1 MILKKNIN
9 KAFYLFLF
17 LHLLLWTLVPSFS
30 NINLPL
36 DTIEALAWGSN
47 LDWGFN
53 KHPPFS
59 AFAVEFFFKIF
70 GNNDWAFY
78 FLSQIF
84 VLTAYYF
91 VWKVSNELLQDKLCA
106 LLSVLLLSGIYF
118 YNYTTPEFNV
128 NVSQL
133 PFWALSVYFFWKGI
147 NLNKNIDWIL
157 FGIFSALGFLSKYL
171 FIYILLA
178 LFIFFISNLKKYKKS
193 LNKYI
198 FSILISLAFLTPHF
212 FWLFENDFITI
223 FYGLDR
229 SGVSEFNYID
239 HFKNPVI
246 FLIKQFIILIPF
258 FLMFYVIIKKFK
270 YPINKKNKEIIFL
283 LSINLIPIAL
293 ILATSIITGA
303 EIKTMWM
310 TPFYLFFGTLFI
322 SIFKNLIDIKKIKKF
337 YYVFLFFFI
346 LSPSLYL
353 TISLIDETKRTDYPG
368 KEIARLV
375 QNKWDDNFV
384 NEIKIVIGDEWSAGN
399 LSYHLYSRPIWI
411 NDLKNKTSKIT
422 EEQGVIYTGNPKIL
436 KKICPGVFGTIKPVG
451 YCMIGKR

>member
-1 MILKKNIN
+1 MILKKNIH
-9 KAFYLFLF
+9 KAFYLFLIF
-17 LHLLLWTLVPSFS
+17 HLLLWTLVPSLS

-59 AFAVEFFFKIF
+59 AFAVEIFFTIF
-70 GNNDWAFY
+70 GNNDWTY
-78 FLSQIF
+78 YLLSQIF
-84 VLTAYYF
+84 VLIAFYF
-91 VWKVSNELLQDKLCA
+91 VWKVSNELLQDKLYA
-106 LLSVLLLSGIYF
+106 LLSVFLLSGIYF
-118 YNYTTPEFNV
+118 YNFTTPEFNV
-128 NVSQL
+128 NISQL
-133 PFWALSVYFFWKGI
+133 PFWALSVYFFWRGI

-171 FIYILLA
+171 FIYILIA
-178 LFIFFISNLKKYKKS
+178 LFIFFISNYKKYKKS
-193 LNKYI
+193 LKKYF
-198 FSILISLAFLTPHF
+198 FSILISLALLTPHF
-212 FWLFENDFITI
+212 FWLFDNNFITI

-229 SGVSEFNYID
+229 SGVSEFNFID
-239 HFKNPVI
+239 HLKNPII

-258 FLMFYVIIKKFK
+258 FLMVYVIIKKFK
-270 YPINKKNKEIIFL
+270 FSINKNNKEIIFL
-283 LSINLIPIAL
+283 LSINFIPIGL
-293 ILATSIITGA
+293 VLATSIITGA
-303 EIKTMWM
+303 EIRTMWM

-322 SIFKNLIDIKKIKKF
+322 SIFKNFIDIKKIKKF
-337 YYVFLFFFI
+337 YYIFLFFFI

-353 TISLIDETKRTDYPG
+353 TVSLMDETKRTDYPG

-411 NDLKNKTSKIT
+411 NELQNKTSTIT

>member
-1 MILKKNIN
+1 MILKKNIH

-17 LHLLLWTLVPSFS
+17 LHLSLWTLIPSLT
-30 NINLPL
+30 NTNLPL
-36 DTIEALAWGSN
+36 DTIEALAWGSS
-47 LDWGFN
+47 LDWGFS
-53 KHPPFS
+53 KHPPLS
-59 AFAVEFFFKIF
+59 AFAVEFFFTIF
-70 GNNDWAFY
+70 GNNDWAY
-78 FLSQIF
+78 YLLSQIF
-84 VLTAYYF
+84 VLIAFYF
-91 VWKVSNELLQDKLCA
+91 VWKVSNELLQDKLYA

-147 NLNKNIDWIL
+147 NLNKNLDWIL

-178 LFIFFISNLKKYKKS
+178 LFIFFILNYKKYKKS
-193 LNKYI
+193 LNKYF
-198 FSILISLAFLTPHF
+198 FSIAISLAILTPHF
-212 FWLFENDFITI
+212 FWLFENNFITI
-223 FYGLDR
+223 FYGLTR
-229 SGVSEFNYID
+229 SGVTEFNYID
-239 HFKNPVI
+239 HFKNPII

-258 FLMFYVIIKKFK
+258 FLMFYVIIKKFRFS
-270 YPINKKNKEIIFL
+270 INKKNKDIIFL

-293 ILATSIITGA
+293 ILTTSIITGA
-303 EIKTMWM
+303 KIRTMWM

-322 SIFKNLIDIKKIKKF
+322 SLFKNFIDIKKIKKF

-346 LSPSLYL
+346 LSPSVYL
-353 TISLIDETKRTDYPG
+353 AISLTDKTKRTDYPG

-399 LSYHLYSRPIWI
+399 LSYHLFSRPIWI
-411 NDLKNKTSKIT
+411 NDLKNKTSNIT
-422 EEQGVIYTGNPKIL
+422 EDQGVIYTGNPKIL
-436 KKICPGVFGTIKPVG
+436 KKICPGVFGTIKPIG

>member
-1 MILKKNIN
+1 MILKKNIH
-9 KAFYLFLF
+9 KVFYLFLI
-17 LHLLLWTLVPSFS
+17 LHLTLWTLIPSLS

-36 DTIEALAWGSN
+36 DTIEALAWGSS

-59 AFAVEFFFKIF
+59 AFAVEFFFTIF
-70 GNNDWAFY
+70 GNNDWAY
-78 FLSQIF
+78 YLLSQIF
-84 VLTAYYF
+84 VLIAFYF
-91 VWKVSNELLQDKLCA
+91 VWKVSNELLKDKIYS

-128 NVSQL
+128 NISQL
-133 PFWALSVYFFWKGI
+133 PFWALSVYFFWRGI
-147 NLNKNIDWIL
+147 NLNKNLDWIL
-157 FGIFSALGFLSKYL
+157 FGVFSAFGFLSKYL

-178 LFIFFISNLKKYKKS
+178 LFIFFILNYKIYKKS
-193 LNKYI
+193 LNKYF
-198 FSILISLAFLTPHF
+198 FSVVISLALLTPHF

-229 SGVSEFNYID
+229 SGVTEFNYLD
-239 HFKNPVI
+239 HLKNPII
-246 FLIKQFIILIPF
+246 FLIKQIIILIPF

-270 YPINKKNKEIIFL
+270 FSINKKNKEVAFL
-283 LSINLIPIAL
+283 ISINLIPIAL

-303 EIKTMWM
+303 EIRTMWM

-322 SIFKNLIDIKKIKKF
+322 SISKNFIDMKKIKKF
-337 YYVFLFFFI
+337 YHVFLFFFI

-375 QNKWDDNFV
+375 QNKWDNNFI

-411 NDLKNKTSKIT
+411 NDLKNKTSDIT

-436 KKICPGVFGTIKPVG
+436 KKICPGVFGTINPVG